1 MYITAIHE
9 ISDPEKFWEVAR
21 AATSEGFP
29 AGITLHNTFPNDTGT
44 RAVCLWEADT
54 VDSVRDLVDSAV
66 GQYSRNEYFKIN
78 ADNAM
83 GLPT

>member
-21 AATSEGFP
+21 SAVSEGFP
-29 AGITLHNTFPNDTGT
+29 AGITLHNSLPNADGT
-44 RAVCLWEADT
+44 RAVCHWEADT
-54 VDSVRDLVDSAV
+54 VDSLRDLVDSAV
-66 GQYSRNEYFKIN
+66 GQYSSNEYFQIN
-78 ADNAM
+78 MDNAM